1 MKEEI
6 REFIIPIR
14 VSFSEKEMIKKRA
27 DMVGKNISTF
37 IRESSL
43 GCEIKEKPDKNFD
56 ADIKEIGKFLRT
68 LSEIERLL
76 YHKNFIDER
85 LLKNEITE
93 WRNFRMKI
101 KEKYL

>member
-14 VSFSEKEMIKKRA
+14 VSFSEKEKIRKRA

>member
-14 VSFSEKEMIKKRA
+14 VSFSEKEKIRKRA

-93 WRNFRMKI
+93 WRNFRMRI